1 MRVQPERVKGLLVKS
16 TGIVTKGVGTM
27 ESIGNVEHVRG
38 TRVRTDRI
46 LAETRWLSAIII
58 PFLLAAFG
66 VLYLLPEHTGELF
79 AWNIQPRMTSMML
92 GEAYLA
98 GAYFF
103 FRAVLSPRWHRVAV
117 GFLPVTTFATL
128 MGISTILHWDRFNH
142 GSFAFWTWVVLYF
155 TTPFLVPAV
164 WWRNRKTDPG
174 TLDIRDLLVPVW
186 VRRVIGI
193 LGAGAVLIG
202 LLFFLQPDF
211 MMGAWPWKLTLL
223 TARVM
228 GTLFALAGVGAICIA
243 LDARWSAVRIAFQSQ
258 MIALVLVVLAIVFSW
273 SNFRQTYLLTWV
285 FVAGMLFLLVASPL
299 FYLWMER
306 NRRVLA
312 ASSSSR

>member
-1 MRVQPERVKGLLVKS
+1 
-16 TGIVTKGVGTM
+16 M
-27 ESIGNVEHVRG
+27 ESIGNVQSNRKDVA
-38 TRVRTDRI
+38 RTDRI
-46 LAETRWLSAIII
+46 FPESRWLSAIII

-103 FRAVLSPRWHRVAV
+103 LRAVLSPRWHWVAV
-117 GFLPVTTFATL
+117 GFLPVATFATL
-128 MGISTILHWDRFNH
+128 MGITTILHWDRFNH
-142 GSFAFWTWVVLYF
+142 TSFAFWTWVVLYF
-155 TTPFLVPAV
+155 TTPFLVPAA

-174 TLDIRDLLVPVW
+174 TPEDGDVLVPAG
-186 VRRVIGI
+186 VRSIIGT
-193 LGAGAVLIG
+193 LGVVTVLIG
-202 LLFFLQPDF
+202 LLFFLLPDF
-211 MMGAWPWKLTLL
+211 MLGVWPWKLTLL

-228 GTLFALAGVGAICIA
+228 GTMFALAGVGAICIA

-273 SNFRQTYLLTWV
+273 GDFHQANPLTWV
-285 FVAGMLFLLVASPL
+285 FVAGMLFLLVTSPL

-312 ASSSSR
+312 ASSTSR

>member
-1 MRVQPERVKGLLVKS
+1 
-16 TGIVTKGVGTM
+16 M
-27 ESIGNVEHVRG
+27 ESIENVEHVPG

-46 LAETRWLSAIII
+46 LPETRWLSAIII

-79 AWNIQPRMTSMML
+79 AWNIQPRMTAMML

-103 FRAVLSPRWHRVAV
+103 VRAVLSPRWHWVAV

-128 MGISTILHWDRFNH
+128 MGISTILYWDRFNH
-142 GSFAFWTWVVLYF
+142 GSVAFWTWVVLYF
-155 TTPFLVPAV
+155 ATPFLVPAV

-174 TLDIRDLLVPVW
+174 TLDTRDLLVPAW
-186 VRRVIGI
+186 LRRVIGA
-193 LGAGAVLIG
+193 LGVGTVFIG
-202 LLFFLQPDF
+202 LLFFLQPAF
-211 MMGAWPWKLTLL
+211 MIGLWPWKLTPL
-223 TARVM
+223 TASVM
-228 GTLFALAGVGAICIA
+228 GTLFALAGVGAVCIA

-258 MIALVLVVLAIVFSW
+258 MIALVLVALAIVFSW
-273 SNFRQTYLLTWV
+273 ANFRQANPLTWV
-285 FVAGMLFLLVASPL
+285 FVAGMLFLLIASPL

-312 ASSSSR
+312 TGSTSQQITNAREETLSPPMEAS

>member
-1 MRVQPERVKGLLVKS
+1 
-16 TGIVTKGVGTM
+16 M
-27 ESIGNVEHVRG
+27 ESIGNVQSGQRAVA
-38 TRVRTDRI
+38 RTDRI
-46 LAETRWLSAIII
+46 FPETRWLSAIII

-79 AWNIQPRMTSMML
+79 AWNIQPRMTAMML

-103 FRAVLSPRWHRVAV
+103 IRAVLSPRWHWVAV

-128 MGISTILHWDRFNH
+128 MGITTILHWDRFNH
-142 GSFAFWTWVVLYF
+142 ASFAFWTWVVLYF
-155 TTPFLVPAV
+155 TTPFLVPAA

-174 TLDIRDLLVPVW
+174 TPEAGDVPVPAS
-186 VRRVIGI
+186 VRSIIGI
-193 LGAGAVLIG
+193 LGVVTVLIG
-202 LLFFLQPDF
+202 LLFFLLPNF
-211 MMGAWPWKLTLL
+211 MIEAWPWSLTLL

-228 GTLFALAGVGAICIA
+228 GTMFALAGAGSICIA

-258 MIALVLVVLAIVFSW
+258 MIALVLVALAIVFSW
-273 SNFRQTYLLTWV
+273 GNFRQANPLTWV
-285 FVAGMLFLLVASPL
+285 FVAGTIFLLVASPL

-312 ASSSSR
+312 ANGISR